1 VIAYTIRRVL
11 WAVVLVFVIT
21 VVTYTIFYVIPTD
34 VRGRFQRTA
43 LTEGETRHA
52 IPVHGAVW
60 QEYGQFIWGLGHG
73 SLGRST
79 QTREDVVHILERGAP
94 VTAGVVAGGAVIW
107 LLVAI
112 SVGVISA
119 MRPRSL
125 IDRGATVFVLLG
137 VSVHPVWIGLVFSYF
152 LGYRLNILP
161 AQGYCD
167 FFHPPPG
174 ATCGGPGQWT
184 LHMLLPWI
192 TFSMLFAAIY
202 MRMVRASV
210 TETLDEDF
218 VRTARAKG
226 ASEWRVVRRHV
237 LRTAMLPI
245 ITMIGMD
252 LGIVLASAI
261 FVESVYG
268 LPGLGTTIVA
278 ALPRADL
285 PTIMGITLVITVTIV
300 LLNLVIDLL
309 YASIDPRIRIGTSV
323 ERSE

>member
-1 VIAYTIRRVL
+1 
-11 WAVVLVFVIT
+11 
-21 VVTYTIFYVIPTD
+21 
-34 VRGRFQRTA
+34 
-43 LTEGETRHA
+43 
-52 IPVHGAVW
+52 
-60 QEYGQFIWGLGHG
+60 
-73 SLGRST
+73 
-79 QTREDVVHILERGAP
+79 
-94 VTAGVVAGGAVIW
+94 
-107 LLVAI
+107 
-112 SVGVISA
+112 
-119 MRPRSL
+119 
-125 IDRGATVFVLLG
+125 VFVLLG

-167 FFHPPPG
+167 FFNPPPG

-268 LPGLGTTIVA
+268 LPGLGTTIVS

-285 PTIMGITLVITVTIV
+285 PTIMGITLVITLTII

-309 YASIDPRIRIGTSV
+309 YASIDPRIRVGTSV

>member
-1 VIAYTIRRVL
+1 
-11 WAVVLVFVIT
+11 
-21 VVTYTIFYVIPTD
+21 
-34 VRGRFQRTA
+34 
-43 LTEGETRHA
+43 
-52 IPVHGAVW
+52 
-60 QEYGQFIWGLGHG
+60 
-73 SLGRST
+73 
-79 QTREDVVHILERGAP
+79 
-94 VTAGVVAGGAVIW
+94 
-107 LLVAI
+107 
-112 SVGVISA
+112 
-119 MRPRSL
+119 
-125 IDRGATVFVLLG
+125 
-137 VSVHPVWIGLVFSYF
+137 
-152 LGYRLNILP
+152 
-161 AQGYCD
+161 
-167 FFHPPPG
+167 
-174 ATCGGPGQWT
+174 
-184 LHMLLPWI
+184 MLLPWI

-245 ITMIGMD
+245 VTMIGMD

-268 LPGLGTTIVA
+268 LPGLGTTVVA

-285 PTIMGITLVITVTIV
+285 PTIMGITLVITLTIV

-309 YASIDPRIRIGTSV
+309 DAGIDPRIRIGTSV